1 MINME
6 KRDLVIENVKAVIA
20 APSCCPELKEAAQHY
35 LNALNTAKEKKAGQK
50 LVAELEEDVQDIETV
65 LAFFSSP
72 AGVKAFGAEPAAAL
86 TKQAKKVIADGGK
99 YCFCPACTAG
109 REILEMKEV
118 LL

>member
-1 MINME
+1 ME

-65 LAFFSSP
+65 LTFFSSP

>member
-1 MINME
+1 MLNME

-35 LNALNTAKEKKAGQK
+35 LKVLNTAQEKKAGQK
-50 LVAELEEDVQDIETV
+50 LVAELEEDVQAIETV

-72 AGVKAFGAEPAAAL
+72 AGAKAFGAETAAAL
-86 TKQAKKVIADGGK
+86 TKQAEKVIADGGK

-109 REILEMKEV
+109 KKILDVKET